1 MTTPNRPPATK
12 GLMMHPQHDQNSA
25 AARAMRIRRTH
36 DMEATELDRMRR
48 RGERVE
54 PGLLT
59 RFVTRLA
66 GRRRLS
72 EFPEQLAAIE
82 TPAAPMTTVESAG

>member
-1 MTTPNRPPATK
+1 MTTPNPPATK
-12 GLMMHPQHDQNSA
+12 GLMMHSQHGQNGA

-36 DMEATELDRMRR
+36 DMEATELDTMRR
-48 RGERVE
+48 RGERDE
-54 PGLLT
+54 PGPLT

-72 EFPEQLAAIE
+72 ESPEQLAAIE
-82 TPAAPMTTVESAG
+82 TPAAPLTTVESAG

>member
-1 MTTPNRPPATK
+1 
-12 GLMMHPQHDQNSA
+12 MHPQHGQNSA

-36 DMEATELDRMRR
+36 DLEATELDTMHR
-48 RGERVE
+48 RGERDE

-59 RFVTRLA
+59 RFVARLA

-72 EFPEQLAAIE
+72 ESPPQLEIIE
-82 TPAAPMTTVESAG
+82 SPGPSMTTVESAG